1 MANCEKLRLERSSC
15 DPQTSEVGLERTK
28 QALSDEVGEGGR
40 IVRLSE
46 AKCGSPLGAQNKT
59 LDVAERG

>member
-40 IVRLSE
+40 IVRSS
-46 AKCGSPLGAQNKT
+46 AKSGSLPGAQNKT

>member
-40 IVRLSE
+40 IVRLS
-46 AKCGSPLGAQNKT
+46 AKSGSLLGAQNKT

>member
-15 DPQTSEVGLERTK
+15 DPQTGEVGLERTK

-40 IVRLSE
+40 IVRLSAE
-46 AKCGSPLGAQNKT
+46 CGSPLGAQNKT